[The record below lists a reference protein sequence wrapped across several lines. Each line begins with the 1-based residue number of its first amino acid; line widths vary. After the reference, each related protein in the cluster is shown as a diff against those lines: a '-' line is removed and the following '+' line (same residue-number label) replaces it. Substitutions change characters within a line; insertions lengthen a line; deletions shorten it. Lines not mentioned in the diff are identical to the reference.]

1 MMSQI
6 RLCLLTVSI
15 ATLACLPSRAFS
27 GDGWLTNDDGY
38 PVIAG
43 VWQEFGVV
51 GKHGPIFI
59 KVAQS
64 GGMFKANCT
73 YDVYPHSGSSPVTVV
88 WHMTGTV
95 GKTGKIAGDLVR
107 TKAPEGWVLRQ
118 TWTGSLGQEAK
129 KIDLHASSVQ
139 RWEQDLTWVRVA
151 SPESAKTDKQG
162 ITVIVNNANVAQS
175 QSVSESASKSASS
188 VVPSNPPAEKKVF
201 IVEYN
206 TGAKGKIR
214 NSDEVTAS
222 SPEEAKDIIR
232 QRIKGKIKF
241 QSVTPKE

>member
-1 MMSQI
+1 MMPQFRFSVWI
-6 RLCLLTVSI
+6 VSI
-15 ATLACLPSRAFS
+15 ATLALWSSHTSAS
-27 GDGWLTNDDGY
+27 DVWKTTDEGY
-38 PVIAG
+38 PLIAG
-43 VWQEFGVV
+43 VWQECKANA
-51 GKHGPIFI
+51 KHGPVFVNIVQHG
-59 KVAQS
+59 K
-64 GGMFKANCT
+64 MFRANCK
-73 YDVYPHSGSSPVTVV
+73 YDFYPNAGSAPVTVE

-95 GKTGKIAGDLVR
+95 NRDGKFTGDLVH
-107 TKAPEGWVLRQ
+107 TKAPDGWGLRQ
-118 TWTGSLGQEAK
+118 TRTAILGREGNR
-129 KIDLHASSVQ
+129 IYLHASLWQ
-139 RWEQDLTWVRVA
+139 GGEQDLTWVRVA
-151 SPESAKTDKQG
+151 SSESAKTDKQG